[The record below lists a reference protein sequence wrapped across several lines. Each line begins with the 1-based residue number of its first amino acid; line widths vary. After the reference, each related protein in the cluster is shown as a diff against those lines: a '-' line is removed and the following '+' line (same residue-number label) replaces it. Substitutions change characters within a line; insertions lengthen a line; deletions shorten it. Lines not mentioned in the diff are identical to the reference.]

1 MSARPLAALVV
12 LSVVVAAVGPAA
24 GVGPAAAASDRAAAG
39 GPDPGAVAGPQPDL
53 QGVDADSVTLRVD
66 LRADGDAAWTLTYR
80 VELATDNETAAFE
93 ALQDDVAA
101 DPDNYTT
108 RIRDRFAATAA
119 TAANATGRE
128 MTVRNVS
135 VETELQAVGGSY
147 GIVRYRLEWTNFARV
162 DGDRVVAGD
171 AVAGLF
177 LDGDTS
183 LVVVPPEGYEV
194 VDTTPG
200 PDERRDDG
208 GVVWR
213 GPQQFDAGPE
223 VVAAPPGPL
232 SGVDPLAAGAG
243 LAVVVVALLAAG
255 AYRFRGGGAPV
266 PAAGEGGDGG
276 AGDAAAEEGPPEE
289 LLSNEER
296 VLRLVERRGG
306 RMKQKEVAEELDW
319 TDAKTSQVV
328 GDLRDEGELD
338 GFRLGRENVLRLP
351 GEEEPLDGL
360 DDDG

>member
-1 MSARPLAALVV
+1 MPARPSVALVA
-12 LSVVVAAVGPAA
+12 LSVVVVVLAPVAGGAAAGHPPASGNAGVAPAA
-24 GVGPAAAASDRAAAG
+24 G
-39 GPDPGAVAGPQPDL
+39 GPQPDL

-66 LRADGDAAWTLTYR
+66 LRASGDAAWTLVYR

-93 ALQDDVAA
+93 SLQDDVAA
-101 DPDNYTT
+101 NPDNYTA
-108 RIRDRFAATAA
+108 RVRDRFAATAA
-119 TAANATGRE
+119 AASNATGRE
-128 MTVRNVS
+128 MAVRNVT
-135 VETELQAVGGSY
+135 VETELQTVGQTY

-177 LDGDTS
+177 LDADTS
-183 LVVVPPEGYEV
+183 LVVVPPDGYGV
-194 VDTTPG
+194 TSTTPA
-200 PDERRDDG
+200 PDESRDGG

-213 GPQQFDAGPE
+213 GPRQFDAGPE

-232 SGVDPLAAGAG
+232 SGVGPL
-243 LAVVVVALLAAG
+243 VVGGVLLVVALLAAG
-255 AYRFRGGGAPV
+255 VYRHRGSDVRGPVGGGS
-266 PAAGEGGDGG
+266 
-276 AGDAAAEEGPPEE
+276 AAEPADTDTVDDGPPEE

-296 VLRLVERRGG
+296 VLRLVRERGG

-328 GDLRDEGELD
+328 GDLRDEGDLE

-351 GEEEPLDGL
+351 EETEGPLG
-360 DDDG
+360 DDGE